1 MDWKTFIAEIIS
13 SLAWPA
19 LIAFIL
25 VKNKDQ
31 ITRLIETLKT
41 LKAGDFEFDFT
52 NEIRELK
59 EIEETDIDIMDQDIS
74 KSRLPTKYMITEL
87 WLRLENGIND
97 FAKKNDINPHPN
109 VVRTLDKL
117 DHSQVID
124 NKDKYIILELR
135 KIRNEAVHSTTY
147 NPDISDVLEY
157 KSLVKNLLK
166 KLA

>member
-59 EIEETDIDIMDQDIS
+59 EIEETDIDIS
-74 KSRLPTKYMITEL
+74 E
-87 WLRLENGIND
+87 
-97 FAKKNDINPHPN
+97 
-109 VVRTLDKL
+109 
-117 DHSQVID
+117 
-124 NKDKYIILELR
+124 
-135 KIRNEAVHSTTY
+135 
-147 NPDISDVLEY
+147 
-157 KSLVKNLLK
+157 
-166 KLA
+166 